1 MEIEFLKIKFIEK
14 NVEDISVRL
23 VYVLGWLIDIMFLFF
38 SLKFSNFNLI
48 FVNIDIFF
56 KIYNN
61 VYVNEVVNSVIE
73 CGLSNIFVVLMLE
86 DGRILNI

>member
-23 VYVLGWLIDIMFLFF
+23 VYVLGWLIDMFLFLC
-38 SLKFSNFNLI
+38 LKFSNFNLI
-48 FVNIDIFF
+48 FVNIVIFL

-73 CGLSNIFVVLMLE
+73 CGLSNIFVVLVLE
-86 DGRILNI
+86 DGRIL

>member
-38 SLKFSNFNLI
+38 SLKFSNLNLI
-48 FVNIDIFF
+48 FVNIVIFF

-73 CGLSNIFVVLMLE
+73 CGLSNIFVVLVLE
-86 DGRILNI
+86 DGRIL

>member
-1 MEIEFLKIKFIEK
+1 MEIEFFKIKFIEK

-48 FVNIDIFF
+48 FVNIVIFF

-73 CGLSNIFVVLMLE
+73 CGLSNIFVVLVLE
-86 DGRILNI
+86 DGRILKI

>member
-48 FVNIDIFF
+48 FVNIVIFF

>member
-73 CGLSNIFVVLMLE
+73 CGLSNIFVVLVLE
-86 DGRILNI
+86 DGRIL

>member
-1 MEIEFLKIKFIEK
+1 MEIEFFKIKFIEK

-48 FVNIDIFF
+48 FVNIVIFF

-86 DGRILNI
+86 DGRIMNI

>member
-48 FVNIDIFF
+48 FVNIVIFF

-73 CGLSNIFVVLMLE
+73 CGLSYIFVVLVLE
-86 DGRILNI
+86 DGRIL

>member
-1 MEIEFLKIKFIEK
+1 MEIEFFKNKFIEK
-14 NVEDISVRL
+14 NLEDISVRL

-38 SLKFSNFNLI
+38 SLKFSSFNLI
-48 FVNIDIFF
+48 FVNIVIFF

>member
-1 MEIEFLKIKFIEK
+1 MEIEFFKNKFIEK
-14 NVEDISVRL
+14 NLEDISVRL

-38 SLKFSNFNLI
+38 SLKFINFNLI
-48 FVNIDIFF
+48 FVNIVIFF

>member
-1 MEIEFLKIKFIEK
+1 MKIEFFKNKFIEK
-14 NVEDISVRL
+14 NLEDISVRL

-48 FVNIDIFF
+48 FVNIVIFF

>member
-1 MEIEFLKIKFIEK
+1 MEIEFLKINFIEK

-48 FVNIDIFF
+48 FVNIVIFF

-73 CGLSNIFVVLMLE
+73 CGLSNIFVVLVLE
-86 DGRILNI
+86 DGRIL

>member
-48 FVNIDIFF
+48 FVNIVIFF

-73 CGLSNIFVVLMLE
+73 CGLSNIFVVLVLE
-86 DGRILNI
+86 DGRILEI

>member
-1 MEIEFLKIKFIEK
+1 MEIEFLKINFIEK

-48 FVNIDIFF
+48 FVNIVIFF

>member
-1 MEIEFLKIKFIEK
+1 MEIEFFKIKFIEK

-48 FVNIDIFF
+48 FVNIVIFF

-73 CGLSNIFVVLMLE
+73 CGLSNIFVVLVLE
-86 DGRILNI
+86 DGRIL

>member
-23 VYVLGWLIDIMFLFF
+23 VYVLGWLIDIMFLFL

-48 FVNIDIFF
+48 FVNIVIFL

>member
-1 MEIEFLKIKFIEK
+1 MEIEFLKIKLIEK

-23 VYVLGWLIDIMFLFF
+23 VYVLGWLIDVMFLFL

-48 FVNIDIFF
+48 FVNIVIFF

-73 CGLSNIFVVLMLE
+73 CGLSNIFVVLVLE
-86 DGRILNI
+86 D

>member
-1 MEIEFLKIKFIEK
+1 MEIEFLRIKFIEK

-48 FVNIDIFF
+48 FVNIVIFF

-73 CGLSNIFVVLMLE
+73 CGLSNIFVVLVLE
-86 DGRILNI
+86 DGRIL

>member
-48 FVNIDIFF
+48 FVNIVIFF

-73 CGLSNIFVVLMLE
+73 CGLSNVFVVLVLE
-86 DGRILNI
+86 DGRIL

>member
-1 MEIEFLKIKFIEK
+1 MEIEFFKIKFIEK

-48 FVNIDIFF
+48 FVNIVIFF

>member
-48 FVNIDIFF
+48 FVNIVIFF

-73 CGLSNIFVVLMLE
+73 CGLSNIFVVLVLE
-86 DGRILNI
+86 DGRIL

>member
-1 MEIEFLKIKFIEK
+1 MEIEFFKINFIEK
-14 NVEDISVRL
+14 NVEDIGVRL

-48 FVNIDIFF
+48 FVNIVIFF

-86 DGRILNI
+86 DGRIMNI

>member
-23 VYVLGWLIDIMFLFF
+23 VYVLGWLIDIMFLFL

-48 FVNIDIFF
+48 FVNIVIFF

>member
-23 VYVLGWLIDIMFLFF
+23 VYVLGWLIDIMFLFL

-48 FVNIDIFF
+48 FVNIVIFL

-73 CGLSNIFVVLMLE
+73 CGLSNIFVVLVLE
-86 DGRILNI
+86 DGRIL

>member
-1 MEIEFLKIKFIEK
+1 MEIEFLKIKFIDK

-48 FVNIDIFF
+48 FVNIVIFF

-73 CGLSNIFVVLMLE
+73 CGLSNIFVVLVLE
-86 DGRILNI
+86 DGRIL

>member
-48 FVNIDIFF
+48 FVNIVIFF

-86 DGRILNI
+86 DGRIMNI

>member
-1 MEIEFLKIKFIEK
+1 MEIEFFKIKFIEK

-38 SLKFSNFNLI
+38 SLKFSNFSLI
-48 FVNIDIFF
+48 FVIIVIFF

-73 CGLSNIFVVLMLE
+73 CGLSNIFVVLVLE
-86 DGRILNI
+86 DGRIL

>member
-48 FVNIDIFF
+48 FVNIVIFF

-73 CGLSNIFVVLMLE
+73 CGLSNIFVVLVLE
-86 DGRILNI
+86 DGRILKI

>member
-1 MEIEFLKIKFIEK
+1 MSFLKINLLKKIL
-14 NVEDISVRL
+14 EDISVRL

-48 FVNIDIFF
+48 FVNIVIFF

-73 CGLSNIFVVLMLE
+73 CGLSNIFVVLVLE
-86 DGRILNI
+86 DGRIL

>member
-38 SLKFSNFNLI
+38 SLKFSDFNLI
-48 FVNIDIFF
+48 FVNIVIFF

-73 CGLSNIFVVLMLE
+73 CGLSNIFVVLVLE
-86 DGRILNI
+86 DGRIL

>member
-1 MEIEFLKIKFIEK
+1 MEIEFFKIKFIEK

-38 SLKFSNFNLI
+38 RLKFSYFNLI
-48 FVNIDIFF
+48 FVNIVIFF

>member
-1 MEIEFLKIKFIEK
+1 MEIEFLKINFIEK

-23 VYVLGWLIDIMFLFF
+23 VYVLGWLIDIMFLFL

-48 FVNIDIFF
+48 FVNIVIFF

-73 CGLSNIFVVLMLE
+73 CGLSNIFVVLVLE
-86 DGRILNI
+86 DGRIL

>member
-38 SLKFSNFNLI
+38 RLKFSYFNLI
-48 FVNIDIFF
+48 FVNIVIFF

-73 CGLSNIFVVLMLE
+73 CGLSNIFVVLVLE
-86 DGRILNI
+86 DGRIL